1 MVLSYSY
8 FPSRPLPRPI
18 IPVRLRYN
26 DKLLD
31 VGMLLDSGSDFSM
44 IPVSISEALGINI
57 KRLKK
62 TKTIGIGGIPIEV
75 KMSELGLILKRGRE
89 EYDLSMP
96 VQINLNPDVI
106 PLLGR
111 TPLFDEFDV
120 TFRQWKNQINLKKM
134 TEKDKV
140 KRRKRVGK

>member
-8 FPSRPLPRPI
+8 FPSKPLPRPI
-18 IPVRLRYN
+18 IPVRLRHN

-44 IPVSISEALGINI
+44 IPVSISEALGMNI
-57 KRLKK
+57 EGLKK

-75 KMSELGLILKRGRE
+75 KMSELDLILKRGRE
-89 EYDLSMP
+89 EYEMSIP

-120 TFRQWKNQINLKKM
+120 IFRQWKNQINLKRM
-134 TEKDKV
+134 VEKDKE
-140 KRRKRVGK
+140 KRRKRSRK

>member
-26 DKLLD
+26 NKLLD
-31 VGMLLDSGSDFSM
+31 VGMLLDSGSDSSM
-44 IPVSISEALGINI
+44 IPVSISEALEINI
-57 KRLKK
+57 DRLKK

-75 KMSELGLILKRGRE
+75 KMSELELILKRGRE
-89 EYDLSMP
+89 EYELSMP

-140 KRRKRVGK
+140 KRRKRTGK

>member
-8 FPSRPLPRPI
+8 FPSKPLQRPI
-18 IPVRLRYN
+18 IPVRLRN
-26 DKLLD
+26 NKKLLD

-44 IPVSISEALGINI
+44 IPVSISEALEINI
-57 KRLKK
+57 DRLKK

-75 KMSELGLILKRGRE
+75 KMSELELILKRGRE
-89 EYDLSMP
+89 EYELSMP

-140 KRRKRVGK
+140 KGRKRAGK

>member
-8 FPSRPLPRPI
+8 FPSKPLRRPI
-18 IPVRLRYN
+18 IPVRLRN
-26 DKLLD
+26 NKKLLD

-44 IPVSISEALGINI
+44 IPVSISEALEINI
-57 KRLKK
+57 DGLKK

-75 KMSELGLILKRGRE
+75 KMSELELILKRGRE
-89 EYDLSMP
+89 EYELSMP
-96 VQINLNPDVI
+96 IQINLNPDVI

-140 KRRKRVGK
+140 KRRKRARK

>member
-1 MVLSYSY
+1 
-8 FPSRPLPRPI
+8 
-18 IPVRLRYN
+18 
-26 DKLLD
+26 
-31 VGMLLDSGSDFSM
+31 MLLDSGSDFSM
-44 IPVSISEALGINI
+44 IPVSISEALEINI
-57 KRLKK
+57 DRLKK

-75 KMSELGLILKRGRE
+75 KMSELELILKRGRE
-89 EYDLSMP
+89 EYELSMP
-96 VQINLNPDVI
+96 IQINLNPDVI

-140 KRRKRVGK
+140 KRRKRARK

>member
-8 FPSRPLPRPI
+8 FPNRPLPRPI

-44 IPVSISEALGINI
+44 IPVTISDALGMNI
-57 KRLKK
+57 ERLKK

-75 KMSELGLILKRGRE
+75 KMSELDLILKRGRE
-89 EYDLSMP
+89 EYELSIP

-120 TFRQWKNQINLKKM
+120 IFRQWKNQINLKRM
-134 TEKDKV
+134 AEKDKE
-140 KRRKRVGK
+140 KRRKRAGK